1 MKACQRNVGRLFINV
16 HKKFKKYWKDFAPEF
31 RIYNRKVVKKM
42 SKYKILAITIAA
54 VLTAFLTACGK
65 AETDNGISP
74 IIQTTSAETVTES
87 VSAVSKTDND
97 NGISPIIQTASVE
110 TVTESTRAAPETASA
125 AAETTLTESNELD
138 EETAEM
144 LRREFS
150 EYINETDPLYTFN
163 QSQAVIEEYYGR
175 YSGCEVFRAFYSG
188 GEELMDAYYVAGYE
202 MLFPCLGY
210 SIYVHKD
217 GDVWE
222 LDAAYAEGIVS
233 EEDVAKIAEKHNGV
247 PTEKADTPSSNA
259 ASDMEWREVERSRR
273 KELAELRMEFVEFI
287 REAKPEYA
295 ELEPSEVGF
304 EAYFGE
310 FDGWQAFLPLY
321 KMNKT
326 GYAAMSEYITIAG
339 YEMYFPCLEYEIYV
353 HKDGEFY
360 ELAEA
365 YENGYIGED
374 VVAAVAE
381 CNNARYFF
389 AFQ

>member
-1 MKACQRNVGRLFINV
+1 
-16 HKKFKKYWKDFAPEF
+16 
-31 RIYNRKVVKKM
+31 M
-42 SKYKILAITIAA
+42 SNYKILAITMAA
-54 VLTAFLTACGK
+54 ALTVSFTACGK
-65 AETDNGISP
+65 AENDNGISP
-74 IIQTTSAETVTES
+74 IVHTTSAETVTES

-97 NGISPIIQTASVE
+97 NGISPIIQTTSAE

-125 AAETTLTESNELD
+125 AAETPLDESDELD

-144 LRREFS
+144 LRRELA
-150 EYINETDPLYTFN
+150 EYINETDPLYTQFDP
-163 QSQAVIEEYYGR
+163 SQAVIEEYYGR
-175 YSGCEVFRAFYSG
+175 YSGCEVFRAFYRG
-188 GEELMDAYYVAGYE
+188 GEELIDNYYVAGYE
-202 MLFPCLGY
+202 MIFPCLGY

-217 GDVWE
+217 GDIWE
-222 LDAAYAEGIVS
+222 LDAAYEEGIVS

-247 PTEKADTPSSNA
+247 PTQKASTPSSNA
-259 ASDMEWREVERSRR
+259 ESDMEWREVERSRR
-273 KELAELRMEFVEFI
+273 KELAELRREFVEFI

-295 ELEPSEVGF
+295 DLEPSEVGF

-326 GYAAMSEYITIAG
+326 GYAAMYEYITIAG
-339 YEMYFPCLEYEIYV
+339 YEMYFPCLGYEIYV
-353 HKDGEFY
+353 HKDGEVY

-374 VVAAVAE
+374 VVAQIAE
-381 CNNARYFF
+381 ANRSRYFF